1 MSRTLPP
8 YPSGNNWYEW
18 ATLLVDFLMARER
31 IEQES
36 LPQPIQLPHRI
47 SDEKAL
53 ADGLLMY
60 DPVAGEVIVSKGG
73 QWTKISDG
81 TPI

>member
-8 YPSGNNWYEW
+8 YPSGNNWFIW
-18 ATLLVDFLMARER
+18 ATQLVDFLMARER

-36 LPQPIQLPHRI
+36 LPQVLQLPHKKGG
-47 SDEKAL
+47 EKAL

-60 DPVAGEVIVSKGG
+60 DPVAGEPVYTKNG
-73 QWTKISDG
+73 QWVRTSNG
-81 TPI
+81 TPV